1 MGVTNI
7 EIILMTVH
15 SRVSHEYDTIPA
27 GLISKSLYH
36 DCIEDCYV
44 NVPYIHVPLC
54 V

>member
-1 MGVTNI
+1 M

-15 SRVSHEYDTIPA
+15 SRVSHEYDAIPA
-27 GLISKSLYH
+27 GLSSKSSYH